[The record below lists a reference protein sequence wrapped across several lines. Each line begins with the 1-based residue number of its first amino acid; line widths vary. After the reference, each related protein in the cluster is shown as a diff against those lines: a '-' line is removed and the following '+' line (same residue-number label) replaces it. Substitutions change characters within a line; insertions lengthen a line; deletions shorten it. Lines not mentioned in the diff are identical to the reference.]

1 MLVIKGIKPL
11 AGWGADVVIAG
22 AAWRRRAAVPGRQ
35 EEQVGCMG
43 WN

>member
-1 MLVIKGIKPL
+1 MIKGIKPL

-22 AAWRRRAAVPGRQ
+22 TAWRRRAAVPGRQ
-35 EEQVGCMG
+35 EEQVGRMG